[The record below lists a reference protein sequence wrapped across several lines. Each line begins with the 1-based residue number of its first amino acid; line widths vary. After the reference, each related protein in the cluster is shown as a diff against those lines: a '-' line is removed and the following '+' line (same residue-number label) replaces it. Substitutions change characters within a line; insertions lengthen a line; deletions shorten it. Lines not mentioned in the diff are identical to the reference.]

1 MLKKTVLFDLQNDPW
16 ELTDISAKDGSQAI
30 INKLSSKLEELKVEV
45 GDPLTNDDPIGSYK
59 PFMLVVE
66 KKKQMSALKMTSI

>member
-16 ELTDISAKDGSQAI
+16 ELTDISTKKGSDKI
-30 INKLSSKLEELKVEV
+30 ITKLSTKLEEMKKEV

-59 PFMLVVE
+59 PFMLKVE
-66 KKKQMSALKMTSI
+66 KKKQMSALKMKTI